1 MKVLDQEH
9 RHVLP
14 AKTSYKNA
22 FFSRNRFLQLL
33 EPVLFYTAVDVS
45 FWLLSKLLFSK
56 LVPVE
61 LIVPGICEA
70 NVLIWLQFRQAFPRL
85 AQRSV

>member
-1 MKVLDQEH
+1 VKNESFGQEH
-9 RHVLP
+9 CHVLP
-14 AKTSYKNA
+14 AETSYKNA
-22 FFSRNRFLQLL
+22 FFSRNRILQLL
-33 EPVLFYTAVDVS
+33 EPVLVNFQ
-45 FWLLSKLLFSK
+45 LLSKLLFSK

-61 LIVPGICEA
+61 LIVPGIFEA